1 MHGLRAE
8 YQDRVNFVVL
18 DVDDR
23 DDGRLARVLGY
34 SGTPAYLLVAPDSAE
49 VIARVFGVQREP
61 KLRGMLDALIA
72 RYEG

>member
-23 DDGRLARVLGY
+23 DDGRLARALGY
-34 SGTPAYLLVAPDSAE
+34 RGTPAYLLIAPDTAE
-49 VIARVFGVQREP
+49 VLARVYGVQYGRA
-61 KLRGMLDALIA
+61 LRNILDSLVA
-72 RYEG
+72 RFEG

>member
-1 MHGLRAE
+1 MHGLRTE
-8 YQDRVNFVVL
+8 YQDQVNFVVL

-23 DDGRLARVLGY
+23 EDDRLARALGY
-34 SGTPAYLLVAPDSAE
+34 SGTPAYLLIAPDSAE